1 MGKILIPVVNVRLF
15 YLEIIFGLFELLEK
29 RHYTLER
36 NSRVRSTRKN
46 LQLGDCV
53 TKLFV

>member
-36 NSRVRSTRKN
+36 NSRVRSN
-46 LQLGDCV
+46 
-53 TKLFV
+53 